1 MKSEDT
7 TTAFTSKELL
17 ESTSIL
23 SLYTLKVVLW
33 GRMEGIHNTDLSCK
47 FLRMHF
53 WPYCKDL
60 ASKLHTLEADETPW
74 VKEDL
79 SKMLPILYN
88 LFEKVW
94 HLSSILR
101 ILFFNKTLNL
111 LVHWVHCHFVVQ
123 QQFPSLLRKVNH
135 FKGNYVV
142 HLNMNLYFSPS
153 FQSFQKSFK
162 ASSCDSFIRIHLLC
176 ISDHISPI
184 AIPFYRAHQPV
195 TEASVLKRTCWWLN

>member
-1 MKSEDT
+1 M
-7 TTAFTSKELL
+7 
-17 ESTSIL
+17 
-23 SLYTLKVVLW
+23 LW
-33 GRMEGIHNTDLSCK
+33 GRMEGIHNTDLCCK
-47 FLRMHF
+47 FLRMHV

-60 ASKLHTLEADETPW
+60 ASKLNTLEADETPW

-88 LFEKVW
+88 FFEKVW

-111 LVHWVHCHFVVQ
+111 LVHWVHCHFVVK
-123 QQFPSLLRKVNH
+123 QQFPILLRKVNH
-135 FKGNYVV
+135 FKVLCATHCYRIGQCNYVV
-142 HLNMNLYFSPS
+142 HLNMNLYFSLS

-162 ASSCDSFIRIHLLC
+162 ASSCDSFIRIRLLC
-176 ISDHISPI
+176 ISDHIYPI

-195 TEASVLKRTCWWLN
+195 TEASVLRRTCWWLN

>member
-17 ESTSIL
+17 ESASIL

-33 GRMEGIHNTDLSCK
+33 GRMEGIHNTALSCK

-88 LFEKVW
+88 FFWKSVTFIFHSEDSVFQQDSKPVGT
-94 HLSSILR
+94 LSAL
-101 ILFFNKTLNL
+101 
-111 LVHWVHCHFVVQ
+111 
-123 QQFPSLLRKVNH
+123 SLCCSTAVPK
-135 FKGNYVV
+135 
-142 HLNMNLYFSPS
+142 SP
-153 FQSFQKSFK
+153 QKSK
-162 ASSCDSFIRIHLLC
+162 SF
-176 ISDHISPI
+176 
-184 AIPFYRAHQPV
+184 
-195 TEASVLKRTCWWLN
+195 

>member
-1 MKSEDT
+1 MCYE
-7 TTAFTSKELL
+7 AEWR
-17 ESTSIL
+17 ESI
-23 SLYTLKVVLW
+23 
-33 GRMEGIHNTDLSCK
+33 IQP
-47 FLRMHF
+47 F
-53 WPYCKDL
+53 L
-60 ASKLHTLEADETPW
+60 ASFWECISGHIVRILLPSYIHWKLMRHPGWKKTYPKCYQFCT
-74 VKEDL
+74 
-79 SKMLPILYN
+79 IF
-88 LFEKVW
+88 FEKVW

-135 FKGNYVV
+135 FKVLCATHCYRIGQCNYVV

-153 FQSFQKSFK
+153 
-162 ASSCDSFIRIHLLC
+162 SSCDSFIRICLLC